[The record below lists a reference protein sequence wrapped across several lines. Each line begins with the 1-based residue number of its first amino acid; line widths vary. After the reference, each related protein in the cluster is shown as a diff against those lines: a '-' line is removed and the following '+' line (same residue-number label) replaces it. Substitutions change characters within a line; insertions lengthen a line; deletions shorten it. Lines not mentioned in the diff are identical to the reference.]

1 MEILSPAGSPEA
13 LRAAVCAGADAVY
26 LGFGQFNARRGAKNF
41 TREEFAA
48 GVAHCHLRGVK
59 TYLTLNTLCS
69 DREMAQAV
77 DCAVQASQLGVDAV
91 LVQDMGLVRALR
103 QAAPDLP
110 LHASTQMTLHSL
122 DGVKQAADLG
132 MTRAVL
138 ARELSRKDIA
148 YICER
153 SPIEIEV
160 FVHGALCMCYS
171 GQCFMSSVIGGRSGN
186 RGMCA
191 QPCRLP
197 YGWGEE
203 LAAGHPLSLK
213 DMSLA
218 GHLKQLQDM
227 GVASAKIEGR
237 MKRPEYVYVVT
248 KVYADALR
256 DGREPT
262 REELERL
269 EQAFS
274 RQGFTDGYFME
285 RKGPD
290 MFGVREEAKNPREL
304 FAQAR
309 AAYEKGEGPGVP
321 VKFYAMVRA
330 GEPIQVGVEDRE
342 GRVATAAGRVPEPA
356 RRRATARAEVEGQ
369 LTKTGGTPYQVIDVR
384 SLVEDGLAV
393 PLSAV
398 NGLRRQVLDE
408 LSRQRTALPQRRH
421 GEYKMGARYENYRG
435 EPDLYV
441 SLRHAGQMTF
451 ELVKQRPALITL
463 PAEEIASHPEEVKAT
478 IGRGVPVAAVLPRI
492 CFDRE
497 LDGLRKELEACRE
510 AGVSAAYV
518 GNLGLILLCRELGFE
533 LRGDFG
539 LQVFNSQG
547 VKEYKRLGFRSLT
560 ASFELKLAQ
569 IRDVSKAV
577 DLEII
582 AYGRLPL
589 MITENCAIR
598 NQSGK
603 CVCSNVNLLTDR
615 KGVRFP
621 VERAYGCRNEVLNA
635 NKVFLADKA
644 ADWKKAGLR
653 AIRLLFTTENGVECS
668 QVLEAYRGT
677 GSYIPNNF
685 TRGLY
690 YRDVE

>member
-48 GVAHCHLRGVK
+48 AASYCRLRGVK
-59 TYLTLNTLCS
+59 VYLTLNTLCS
-69 DREMAQAV
+69 DRELAAAV
-77 DCAVQASQLGVDAV
+77 DCAVQASQLGADAV

-110 LHASTQMTLHSL
+110 LHASTQMSLHTL

-132 MTRAVL
+132 ITRAVL
-138 ARELSRKDIA
+138 ARELSRRDIA
-148 YICER
+148 YICEH

-197 YGWGEE
+197 YGWGDM
-203 LAAGHPLSLK
+203 ADGYPLSLK

-218 GHLKQLQDM
+218 GHLKELQEM

-237 MKRPEYVYVVT
+237 MKRPEYVYIVT
-248 KVYADALR
+248 KVYAGALR
-256 DGREPT
+256 EGREPT
-262 REELERL
+262 AQELSRL

-274 RQGFTDGYFME
+274 RQGFTDGYFTE
-285 RKGPD
+285 KRGPD
-290 MFGVREEAKNPREL
+290 MFGVREEAKNPKEL
-304 FAQAR
+304 FAQAK
-309 AAYEKGEGPGVP
+309 AAYERGEGPGVP
-321 VKFYAMVRA
+321 VKFYAMIRP
-330 GEPIQVGVEDRE
+330 GEPVQVGVEDQE
-342 GRVATAAGRVPEPA
+342 GRVVTAAGQMPDPA
-356 RRRATARAEVEGQ
+356 RRRAVTQADVEAQ
-369 LTKTGGTPYQVIDVR
+369 LAKTGGTPYRVTEVR
-384 SLVEDGLAV
+384 SLVQDGLAV
-393 PLSAV
+393 PLSSLNA
-398 NGLRRQVLDE
+398 LRRQVLDG
-408 LSRQRTALPQRRH
+408 LSAQRTALPQRRH
-421 GEYKMGARYENYRG
+421 GVFKPGARYENYRE
-435 EPDLYV
+435 EPDVYV
-441 SLRHAGQMTF
+441 SLRRAGQLTF
-451 ELVKQRPALITL
+451 ELIKARPDRITL
-463 PAEEIASHPEEVKAT
+463 PVEEIAAHPDDV
-478 IGRGVPVAAVLPRI
+478 RGAVERGIPVAAVLPRV

-497 LDGLRKELEACRE
+497 LPKLREELAVCKE
-510 AGVSAAYV
+510 AGVTDAYV
-518 GNLGLILLCRELGFE
+518 GNLGLVPLCKELGFVM
-533 LRGDFG
+533 RGDFG

-547 VKEYKRLGFRSLT
+547 VKEYKRLGLQSLT

-589 MITENCAIR
+589 MITENCAIK

-621 VERAYGCRNEVLNA
+621 VERTYGCRNEILNA
-635 NKVFLADKA
+635 NKLFLADKPQ
-644 ADWKKAGLR
+644 DWKKAGLR
-653 AIRLLFTTENGVECS
+653 AIRLLFTTENGVECV
-668 QVLEAYRGT
+668 QVLSAYRGKGNYVPT
-677 GSYIPNNF
+677 DF